1 MSVFGST
8 LEEIGRRV
16 PGTRLAM
23 ILGVDGIPV
32 EKIAEGDEATLE
44 TIAAEY
50 TTLLR
55 ASVSAGD
62 DTGLGELSELS
73 VVTEGM
79 TAVLVGI
86 TPDYYIFG
94 AFEPDT
100 EVGRARFAVRLAA
113 LSLRAEFA

>member
-1 MSVFGST
+1 MTAFGPV
-8 LEEIGRRV
+8 LQDIGRRV

-32 EKIAEGDEATLE
+32 EKIAEGDEGTLE

-73 VVTEGM
+73 VVTQRM

-86 TPDYYIFG
+86 TSEYFLFG
-94 AFEPDT
+94 AFDPDT
-100 EVGRARFAVRLAA
+100 EVGRARHAIRLAA
-113 LSLRAEFA
+113 LSLRQEFA